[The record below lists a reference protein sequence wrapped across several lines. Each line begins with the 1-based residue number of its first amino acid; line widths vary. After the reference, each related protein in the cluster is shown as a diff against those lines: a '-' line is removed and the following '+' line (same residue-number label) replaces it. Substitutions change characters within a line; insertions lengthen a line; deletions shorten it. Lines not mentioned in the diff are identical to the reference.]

1 MTEPD
6 LIGYLLNLLDTSE
19 RAAVETWLAQ
29 SAEAQQQ
36 LRQLQGWLEAL
47 TLGDETDPPADL
59 TYRTLRRVVAF
70 EVSRRRQQTPATASA
85 VPSMALSPPAT
96 GRRTRRADVF
106 VLLALT
112 ALLGALLPPA
122 VLQARH
128 RQQILACENNLRLMH
143 AMLKCYADH
152 HGGQL
157 PCIPEHGP
165 LAFAGAFVLMLR
177 EAKTWDN
184 GITMVCPAN
193 RHKPRNQCGLGS
205 ASDCEYDLD
214 KIDSTTMRRWIESGH
229 ENLRERYRKVCQQ
242 LGGCYAYHLGYRDAY
257 GRLHGLRLGDEGYV
271 PVLADRPPRCEE
283 EPLHWQKLNSPNHS
297 KFGQNVLFLS
307 GHVRFQRCRH
317 CNGIDE
323 DIYLNR
329 HKELA
334 AGCDPRD
341 AVLGPSEASPCG
353 IPLADNR

>member
-1 MTEPD
+1 MTEPE
-6 LIGYLLNLLDTSE
+6 LIGYVLNLLDTSE

-29 SAEAQQQ
+29 SAEGQRQ
-36 LRQLQGWLEAL
+36 LRQLQAWLEAL
-47 TLGDETDPPADL
+47 ALDDETDPPADL
-59 TYRTLRRVVAF
+59 TYRTLRRIVAF
-70 EVSRRRQQTPATASA
+70 EVSRRRQQTSATTSA
-85 VPSMALSPPAT
+85 VPSSAQNPSAT

-143 AMLKCYADH
+143 ATLKCYADH

-157 PCIPEHGP
+157 PRIPERGP
-165 LAFAGAFVLMLR
+165 LAFAGVFVVLLR
-177 EAKTWDN
+177 EEQTWDDR
-184 GITMVCPAN
+184 ITMVCPAN
-193 RHKPRNQCGLGS
+193 RHKLRNQSGLGIG
-205 ASDCEYDLD
+205 SDCYYDLD
-214 KIDSTTMRRWIESGH
+214 KLDSMTLQRWMESDLQNH
-229 ENLRERYRKVCQQ
+229 RELYRKVCQQ
-242 LGGCYAYHLGYRDAY
+242 LGGCYAYHLGYRDAS
-257 GRLHGLRLGDEGYV
+257 GRLHGLRLDDEGYV

-297 KFGQNVLFLS
+297 KLGQNVLFLS

-317 CNGIDE
+317 CNGVDE

-329 HKELA
+329 RKELA

-353 IPLADNR
+353 ILLADNR